1 MKKRAMKKYIPK
13 NTLYCYTVK
22 YVNGKRTEVP
32 CKYWVSNSNK
42 PEQLNGYC
50 KFLKQGDWMEEGTFL
65 LWDQC
70 KECKVSHKNLK
81 FKVVKTIDINNKK
94 IDIVDI
100 V

>member
-22 YVNGKRTEVP
+22 YVNGKRKVTP
-32 CKYWVSNSNK
+32 CKYWSLNNNK
-42 PEQLNGYC
+42 PEQSNGYC
-50 KFLKQGDWMEEGTFL
+50 KFLKAGDWEDNGTLL

-70 KECKVSHKNLK
+70 KECGVSDKHLK
-81 FKVVKTIDINNKK
+81 TKVVKTIKINGSNIK
-94 IDIVDI
+94 IVDF